1 MSPGSPRAA
10 SSAVRL
16 AAVRGKIL
24 SQVPGC
30 ATATDQFCRLY
41 DLAIDVAEDVPAL
54 PGSAVAR
61 VVSLM
66 QEAGM
71 TAMVSSIHINGWFG
85 TCNKLAMAEIMLQE
99 RYSLNPEQA
108 RRHCVYVGDS
118 PNDAPMFGQF
128 PLAVGVAN
136 VAKHKDA
143 LASWPAYICSAECG
157 AGFAELSRFLL
168 DARHVE
174 HAAAAGQPRIGRFE
188 GKSGL

>member
-16 AAVRGKIL
+16 AAVRGEIL

-136 VAKHKDA
+136 LAKHKDA
-143 LASWPAYICSAECG
+143 LASWPAYLCSAECG